1 MLYIPKIGNYL
12 KSLTDDEGKH
22 FVAINFIRYFKSTKK
37 NLYSKLM
44 KNKILEKLMNLF
56 TSF

>member
-1 MLYIPKIGNYL
+1 MLFIPKIGNYL

-37 NLYSKLM
+37 IC
-44 KNKILEKLMNLF
+44 ILN
-56 TSF
+56 S

>member
-12 KSLTDDEGKH
+12 KILTDDEGKH
-22 FVAINFIRYFKSTKK
+22 FVAINFIKYFKSTRKK
-37 NLYSKLM
+37 LYSKLM
-44 KNKILEKLMNLF
+44 KNKILEKLLNLF